1 MRDVLTGLNNRRY
14 LLEIARRELLRAERG
29 RHTVSVITLDVD
41 HFKAFNDNHGHDAS
55 DTVLRHVGEILRAL
69 FTDEAVPC
77 RFGGE
82 KFVVLLPGATIEDA
96 AARAKLADA
105 ALYRAKHGTGRGGEG
120 NRRRRTGGRQ
130 TCLGGAKKCRSFFRN
145 RHDICRALFTF
156 PAEPDEPHAVMH
168 MIETLITRLP
178 KCELHIH
185 IEGSLEPEL
194 MFALARRNGIS
205 LSYASVEALRQAYQ
219 FSNLQDFLDI
229 YYQGMS
235 VLITEQDFY
244 DLAWAYLERARAD
257 NLVHVEMFFDPQGH
271 TSRGVAFATVVNGLH
286 RAIVDARQTLGVR
299 ASLIMCFLRH
309 LDEADAEK
317 TLDAALAFKDR
328 IVGVGLDSSE
338 AGHPP
343 SKFKRV
349 FNRARDAGFFL
360 SAHAG
365 EEGPPSYIWEALDVL
380 GVARI
385 DHGIRSMEDQVLV
398 GRLARDKT
406 ALTVCPLSNLRLRVV
421 DDLAKHPLRRMLDKG
436 LVVTVNSDDP
446 AYFGGYVNQ
455 NFRAVSDALGLG
467 RDEIVTIIR
476 NGIQASLMT
485 VEEKIATFAEIDRLA
500 AAIE

>member
-1 MRDVLTGLNNRRY
+1 MLMT
-14 LLEIARRELLRAERG
+14 
-29 RHTVSVITLDVD
+29 
-41 HFKAFNDNHGHDAS
+41 DA
-55 DTVLRHVGEILRAL
+55 
-69 FTDEAVPC
+69 
-77 RFGGE
+77 
-82 KFVVLLPGATIEDA
+82 
-96 AARAKLADA
+96 
-105 ALYRAKHGTGRGGEG
+105 
-120 NRRRRTGGRQ
+120 
-130 TCLGGAKKCRSFFRN
+130 
-145 RHDICRALFTF
+145 
-156 PAEPDEPHAVMH
+156 
-168 MIETLITRLP
+168 LITRLP
-178 KCELHIH
+178 KCEMHIH
-185 IEGSLEPEL
+185 IEGSLEPDL
-194 MFALARRNGIS
+194 MFALALRNGIS
-205 LSYASVEALRQAYQ
+205 LPYASVGALRQAYQ

-244 DLAWAYLERARAD
+244 DLAWSYLERARAD

-271 TSRGVAFATVVNGLH
+271 TARGVEFSTVIDGLH
-286 RAIVDARQTLGVR
+286 RAIVDARQALGVR

-338 AGHPP
+338 TGHPP

-365 EEGPPSYIWEALDVL
+365 EEGPPGYIWEALDVL

-398 GRLARDKT
+398 ERLVREKM

-436 LVVTVNSDDP
+436 LMVTVNSDDP

-455 NFRAVSDALGLG
+455 NYRAISEALGLQ
-467 RDEIVTIIR
+467 RNEIVTIVR

-485 VEEKIATFAEIDRLA
+485 PCEKNEGFAEIDRILA
-500 AAIE
+500 TIA